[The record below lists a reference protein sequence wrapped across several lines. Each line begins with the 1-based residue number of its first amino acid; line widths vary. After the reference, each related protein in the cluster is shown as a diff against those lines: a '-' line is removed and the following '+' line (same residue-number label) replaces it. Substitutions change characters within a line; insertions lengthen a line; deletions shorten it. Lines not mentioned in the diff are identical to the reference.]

1 MDAMALYLIGT
12 AVTVTV
18 ALTSKDRR
26 LLLHGFCWPA
36 IAFIGI
42 PALIGS
48 LIHRIANTHDNGDPY
63 NPQEVLIFIT
73 GWVTIA
79 AMTAS

>member
-12 AVTVTV
+12 AVTVTI

-42 PALIGS
+42 PALIGT
-48 LIHRIANTHDNGDPY
+48 LTHWIAHTHDNGDPY